1 MTESFDP
8 ARTAAALSE
17 SVQTVLADMVFLD
30 AEPRPAGG
38 VPVSGE
44 SRAAI
49 DVLKPASFRLELR
62 MTPEFAAKA
71 ASIILCDEPPGEA
84 GDESRASGSARTS
97 GSARGDDTILEILN
111 VIAGTFVTRYFGA
124 GIVPRL
130 ELPQF
135 KYFADGTE
143 GQEICSLDF
152 DVEGLP
158 LRIILS
164 SIRYRY

>member
-8 ARTAAALSE
+8 ARTSAALSE
-17 SVQTVLADMVFLD
+17 TLQTVLAEMAFLD
-30 AEPRPAGG
+30 AEPRPSGSA
-38 VPVSGE
+38 PVHPEE

-49 DVLKPASFRLELR
+49 DVLKPASFRLELH
-62 MTPEFAAKA
+62 MHPDFAAKA
-71 ASIILCDEPPGEA
+71 ASIILCDDTP
-84 GDESRASGSARTS
+84 
-97 GSARGDDTILEILN
+97 RGDDTVLEILN
-111 VIAGTFVTRYFGA
+111 VIAGGFVTRYFGA
-124 GIVPRL
+124 GTVPRL
-130 ELPQF
+130 ELPHF

-158 LRIILS
+158 LRVILS

>member
-8 ARTAAALSE
+8 ARAAAALTE

-30 AEPRPAGG
+30 AEPRSAEGG
-38 VPVSGE
+38 PEFGDN
-44 SRAAI
+44 RAAI

-62 MTPEFAAKA
+62 MTPDFAAKVA
-71 ASIILCDEPPGEA
+71 AIILCDETA
-84 GDESRASGSARTS
+84 GSEPSAGAS
-97 GSARGDDTILEILN
+97 RGDDTILEILN
-111 VIAGTFVTRYFGA
+111 IIAGTFVTRYFGA
-124 GIVPRL
+124 GTVPRL

-143 GQEICSLDF
+143 GREICSLDF

-158 LRIILS
+158 LRVILS